1 MKFNYPTG
9 SKATTPKMSQAKVS
23 MPPIYGK
30 RGMSLEEELNESNAY
45 YLSHGVAVIHKK
57 PTPIQI
63 VKVDYP
69 KRSAAQIKEA
79 YFSKASTT
87 DYNGV
92 YRGKYIDFDAKE
104 TTNST
109 SFPLSNFHEH
119 QINHMK
125 DCEKVGGICFT
136 IIKFVKLNKIFL
148 LKTKDLFQ
156 FWDSKENGGRKS
168 IPLSVFEEQGYQLG
182 YQMNPLIPY
191 LKAVDK
197 IIENL

>member
-45 YLSHGVAVIHKK
+45 YLSHGIAVIHKK

-92 YRGKYIDFDAKE
+92 YRGKYIDLTQRKQ
-104 TTNST
+104 
-109 SFPLSNFHEH
+109 PIL
-119 QINHMK
+119 
-125 DCEKVGGICFT
+125 
-136 IIKFVKLNKIFL
+136 LPFL
-148 LKTKDLFQ
+148 
-156 FWDSKENGGRKS
+156 
-168 IPLSVFEEQGYQLG
+168 
-182 YQMNPLIPY
+182 
-191 LKAVDK
+191 
-197 IIENL
+197 